1 MPTFQDPVAD
11 GEEARQALRGLAHAT
26 RTFHN
31 PQDTY
36 EVIGELLAGVR
47 SLGQVL
53 EQLANAHLRHQVLA
67 HVDGDGDAMGAA
79 GVGEALAAV
88 DELRHAARLMDA
100 AGKHLDMASQY
111 SGRITWYPA
120 SPRYPAEV
128 HEQPTARLSPAAPFT
143 QGPTQ
148 FKGPG
153 LSL

>member
-67 HVDGDGDAMGAA
+67 HVDGDGDVMGAA

-100 AGKHLDMASQY
+100 AGEHLDMASQY
-111 SGRITWYPA
+111 SGRITWYSA
-120 SPRYPAEV
+120 SPRYPVEV